1 MGRKRKN
8 EVWGEEGAETGKE
21 YKEGERIRRGRRRK
35 WRKQKKEAETIRKRN
50 GGMSGASAGCGGLYF
65 LPEARFPAP
74 HSSLDPNRR

>member
-8 EVWGEEGAETGKE
+8 EAWGEEGAETGKE
-21 YKEGERIRRGRRRK
+21 HKEGERIRRRRRRK

>member
-21 YKEGERIRRGRRRK
+21 HKEGERRRRRRRRK